1 MVVEVIVSLT
11 TDGTGEKY
19 RYLVNSDSYWCMLT
33 GVLSD

>member
-19 RYLVNSDSYWCMLT
+19 RYLEDSDATPFHSGAC
-33 GVLSD
+33 